1 MFKFDVKT
9 IRVSWAQGLVCHAS
23 DSGMD
28 SSVARTSALGVSW
41 SGKGA
46 LVKSMNRGD
55 RVEQGRA
62 VERRSMLNVLRKQRR
77 LGD

>member
-1 MFKFDVKT
+1 
-9 IRVSWAQGLVCHAS
+9 
-23 DSGMD
+23 MD

-46 LVKSMNRGD
+46 LVKSMIRGD

-62 VERRSMLNVLRKQRR
+62 VERRSMLNFVRNRGDWAIERRKKSDVTKHQ
-77 LGD
+77 

>member
-1 MFKFDVKT
+1 
-9 IRVSWAQGLVCHAS
+9 
-23 DSGMD
+23 MD

-62 VERRSMLNVLRKQRR
+62 VERRSMLNVLRNRGDLAIERR
-77 LGD
+77 KKSDVTKHQ